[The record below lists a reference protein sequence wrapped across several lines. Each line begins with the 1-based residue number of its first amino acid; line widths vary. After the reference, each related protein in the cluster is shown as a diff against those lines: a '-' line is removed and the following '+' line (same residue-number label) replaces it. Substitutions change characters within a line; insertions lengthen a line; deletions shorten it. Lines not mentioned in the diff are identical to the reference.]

1 MGSTRVAGHVN
12 APRAAVYRA
21 LIDAEAIAAWRVPA
35 GMRSE
40 VHQFEARE
48 GGAFR
53 ISLHYDSPDAVG
65 KTSAHTDTYH
75 GRFVELV
82 PNERVVEVLEFES
95 DDPAMAGEMTMTTT
109 LRDLD
114 AGTEVVIQ
122 HDGIPDAVNPADNET
137 GTRMALAALAAW
149 VENRG

>member
-21 LIDAEAIAAWRVPA
+21 LIDAEAIAAWRVPV

-40 VHQFEARE
+40 VHEFEARE

>member
-149 VENRG
+149 VENRV

>member
-40 VHQFEARE
+40 VHEFEARE

-53 ISLHYDSPDAVG
+53 VSLHYDSPDAVG

-122 HDGIPDAVNPADNET
+122 HDEIPDAVNLADNET

-149 VENRG
+149 MENRG

>member
-114 AGTEVVIQ
+114 AAPRSLSST
-122 HDGIPDAVNPADNET
+122 T
-137 GTRMALAALAAW
+137 GSRM
-149 VENRG
+149 R